1 MTTPRSVC
9 RAEPRSNRGFIA
21 WLAGLVAAGLLVSV
35 LSVTLH
41 AQARQRIMQPVDNQ
55 ALIRLPGTTHPL
67 AAVANDRGRVAGGLA
82 MDSMLLVLKSSPEQ
96 ETALEQL
103 LAEQQDPFSPH
114 YREWLTPQ
122 QFGERFGASRQD
134 LDVITNWL
142 QDHGFRVNSVA
153 ESRRTI
159 EFSGTARQVEEAFET
174 EIHNYEVNGQ
184 RHVANATDIAIPEA
198 LAPVVGGIASLH
210 DFPVHPLY
218 HRVGAS
224 VTESARPGT
233 PAPAYN
239 LSGGGHAIGPY
250 DFATIYNVAAL
261 WNLSYDGTGQT
272 IAIAGHTN
280 IKLSDVAAFRSY
292 FGLPANNPQIIVNGP
307 DPGIIS
313 ADEETEADLD
323 VEWSGAVAKGATVK
337 FVVSK
342 STNSTDGLDLSN
354 QYIVNNNLASVM
366 SLSFGACEADLGS
379 ENQFYNS
386 LWSQAASQGIS
397 VFVASGDTGSA
408 GCDVPVAYDSKGDNI
423 TKPASGGLAVNGLAS
438 TPFNVAVGGTEFNDA
453 SGTYWNSTMDAHHAS
468 ASGYI
473 PEVVWQESSYTSP
486 GAAGNDLYAGSCGV
500 SILYGTPAWQTG
512 TGVPAADPFAASQ
525 HHRYLP
531 DVSLSAAGHDAYIM
545 EQEGV
550 LYLVGGTSV
559 SSPSFAGIMA
569 IVNQYT
575 GTHNG
580 NPNLRLY
587 PLAAQAPSV
596 FHDVTSG
603 TNAVFCAG
611 GSPGCSAA
619 APSTNIGHMNGY
631 SAGAGYDLAT
641 GWGSVD
647 AYSLASHWL
656 NVTAPPAI
664 LSLSPNPMPG
674 SSSNQTLTIT
684 GSGFQAGSG
693 LTVVLGCTGATV
705 GTIASVGSTQIQVPV
720 NVGTTARACT
730 VQVLNPNAH
739 ASNTVSLQ
747 VVAPTAAAPSITSLS
762 PNLMTGS
769 SSNQTLTING
779 SGFQSGL
786 KVLLSYT
793 GSATTLQGSQIA
805 SVSASQIQLPVNVGT
820 TARTWSVQVVNS
832 SGQASSAAS
841 LQVVAPSVAPAITS
855 LNPNPMTGSNSNQ
868 VFFITGSGFQSGS
881 GLKVLVGYTGYSATV
896 EGAEIACLSASQI
909 QVLINVGATA
919 RTWSVQVVNPNGQA
933 SSAASLQVLA
943 PPPPPAIASVSPNPM
958 TGSSSN
964 QTLTINGSG
973 FQSGSG
979 LAVLVGY
986 SGYTAMATQVKWV
999 GSSQIT
1005 ASINVGTA
1013 ARSWLVEVVNPNNQ
1027 VSNVATFQVNALK
1040 TATK

>member
-1 MTTPRSVC
+1 MTTGRSVC
-9 RAEPRSNRGFIA
+9 G
-21 WLAGLVAAGLLVSV
+21 LAGLAAAGLLISV
-35 LSVTLH
+35 LTGVLH
-41 AQARQRIMQPVDNQ
+41 AQARQRITQPVDNQ
-55 ALIRLPGTTHPL
+55 MLIRLPGTTHPL
-67 AAVANDRGRVAGGLA
+67 ATEVNDRGRVAGGLA

-103 LAEQQDPFSPH
+103 LAEQQDPASPH

-122 QFGERFGASRQD
+122 QFGERFGLSQQD
-134 LDVITNWL
+134 LDVITDWL
-142 QDHGFRVNSVA
+142 QDRGFRVNSVA
-153 ESRRTI
+153 EGRRTI
-159 EFSGTARQVEEAFET
+159 EFSGTARQVEEAFQT
-174 EIHNYEVNGQ
+174 EIHNYQVNGAG
-184 RHVANATDIAIPEA
+184 HVANATDIAIPEA
-198 LAPVVGGIASLH
+198 LGPVVGGIASLH

-218 HRVGAS
+218 HRVGTP
-224 VTESARPGT
+224 VTESVRPGALS
-233 PAPAYN
+233 PAFN

-250 DFATIYNVAAL
+250 DFATIYDVAAL

-280 IKLSDVAAFRSY
+280 IKLSDVTAFRTY
-292 FGLPANNPQIIVNGP
+292 FSLPANNPQIIVNGP

-337 FVVSK
+337 FVVSR

-354 QYIVNNNLASVM
+354 QYIINNNLASVM
-366 SLSFGACEADLGS
+366 SLSFGACEAELGS

-397 VFVASGDTGSA
+397 VFVASGDSGPA
-408 GCDVPVAYDSKGDNI
+408 GCDFPVSYDSKGDNT

-438 TPFNVAVGGTEFNDA
+438 TPFNVAVGGTELNQG

-468 ASGYI
+468 AIGYI
-473 PEVVWQESSYTSP
+473 PEVVWQQSSYTTP
-486 GAAGNDLYAGSCGV
+486 GAAANNLYAGSGGV

-531 DVSLSAAGHDAYIM
+531 DVLSAGGYDAYIM
-545 EQEGV
+545 EQEGNM
-550 LYLVGGTSV
+550 YLVGGTSV

-575 GTHNG
+575 GEHNG
-580 NPNLRLY
+580 NPNLRFY

-603 TNAVFCAG
+603 TNAVPCAG

-647 AYSLASHWL
+647 AYSLATHWS
-656 NVTAPPAI
+656 NVTTPPTI
-664 LSLSPNPMPG
+664 LSLSPNPMTG
-674 SSSNQTLTIT
+674 SISSQTLTIT

-693 LTVVLGCTGATV
+693 LTVVLGCTGSTV
-705 GTIASVGSTQIQVPV
+705 GTIASVSSTQIQVPV
-720 NVGTTARACT
+720 DVGTTARACT
-730 VQVLNPNAH
+730 VQVVNPNAH
-739 ASNTVSLQ
+739 ASNTASLQ
-747 VVAPTAAAPSITSLS
+747 VVAPSAAPAITSLS
-762 PNLMTGS
+762 PNPMTESG
-769 SSNQTLTING
+769 SNQTLTING

-793 GSATTLQGSQIA
+793 GSTTTLQGSQIA
-805 SVSASQIQLPVNVGT
+805 SVTASQIQLAVNVGA
-820 TARTWSVQVVNS
+820 TARTWSVEVVNS

-841 LQVVAPSVAPAITS
+841 LLVVAPSVAPAITS

-868 VFFITGSGFQSGS
+868 VFFIAGSGFQSGS
-881 GLKVLVGYTGYSATV
+881 GLKVLVSYTGYSATV
-896 EGAEIACLSASQI
+896 QGAEIACLSASQI
-909 QVLINVGATA
+909 QVLINVGTTA
-919 RTWSVQVVNPNGQA
+919 RVWSVQVVNPNGQ
-933 SSAASLQVLA
+933 SSSPASLQVLA

-958 TGSSSN
+958 TGSTSN

-986 SGYTAMATQVKWV
+986 SGHTAMGTQVKWV
-999 GSSQIT
+999 SSSQVT

-1013 ARSWLVEVVNPNNQ
+1013 ARSWLVEVVNPNEH
-1027 VSNVATFQVNALK
+1027 VSNVATFQVNAVK
-1040 TATK
+1040 TASK